1 MTAAE
6 SERRGFFAY
15 YREYAKSGV
24 HAASAAAL
32 TALIGIA
39 SFTGIRW
46 FVLVAIAVYVL
57 PPVFLYS
64 TGEGERVPS
73 VVGEDDGEPDDGHG
87 SGRGDEDSGGD
98 RSSDTVD
105 SSVSQRERGMAGD
118 EHDRETRSEVG
129 SEDKGV
135 TVDGPDRN
143 RDGGSTAA
151 TGATSE
157 RETPE
162 TDDEH
167 GSGDGGNERTTHET
181 ETGTDGDAIGNDTVA
196 GRRTEPDEHDA
207 ETQSDAGSDDVS
219 STAEDRDRDRDRSS
233 GPTTTASGSEDG
245 SETPETDD
253 EPETGAENENEDE
266 PADEGGRGPEVEP
279 GWETADTPTE
289 ESLLDVVAT
298 ADGAYAV
305 GENGVVLAREDDGW
319 AVAVEGGPT
328 ANGNPLRGVD
338 ATADGGAVWFA
349 GDSGVLGRYAEG
361 KLTDHSAPEDRTST
375 WTDVAV
381 TGTAGDERVHLVNG
395 SGELLRGRYD
405 DGRVSWGEVEKPG
418 SGSSIS
424 AVSFVDDD
432 RGYLCDTSQGVYGT
446 TDGGES
452 YERVGIDDANAAF
465 TGVDAAGSM
474 VVVSCDDGAVFRY
487 DGSVWTRLRA
497 AERELSAI
505 DLADESGL
513 AAGDAGTV
521 VELVDGGWET
531 VEAPVD
537 ADLSGVTIGQSGSD
551 ESDIA
556 VGTDGTV
563 IER

>member
-57 PPVFLYS
+57 PPVFLYF

-105 SSVSQRERGMAGD
+105 SSVSQRERGTDGY

-233 GPTTTASGSEDG
+233 GPTTTTASGSEDG
-245 SETPETDD
+245 SETPE

-266 PADEGGRGPEVEP
+266 PADEGGGGPEVEP

-298 ADGAYAV
+298 PDGAYAV

-452 YERVGIDDANAAF
+452 YERIGIDDANAAF

-497 AERELSAI
+497 AETELSAI
-505 DLADESGL
+505 DLAGESGL

-551 ESDIA
+551 GSDIA

>member
-39 SFTGIRW
+39 SFTGVRW

-57 PPVFLYS
+57 PPVFLYF

-73 VVGEDDGEPDDGHG
+73 VVGEGGESNDGRG
-87 SGRGDEDSGGD
+87 SGRGEGD
-98 RSSDTVD
+98 RRDNRSSDAAE
-105 SSVSQRERGMAGD
+105 SRVSQREQRLDGD
-118 EHDRETRSEVG
+118 DHDRETKADVG
-129 SEDKGV
+129 SNDV
-135 TVDGPDRN
+135 
-143 RDGGSTAA
+143 GSAA
-151 TGATSE
+151 TAGPT
-157 RETPE
+157 
-162 TDDEH
+162 
-167 GSGDGGNERTTHET
+167 NER
-181 ETGTDGDAIGNDTVA
+181 
-196 GRRTEPDEHDA
+196 
-207 ETQSDAGSDDVS
+207 
-219 STAEDRDRDRDRSS
+219 
-233 GPTTTASGSEDG
+233 G
-245 SETPETDD
+245 SETTGADD
-253 EPETGAENENEDE
+253 ESESESEDEDE
-266 PADEGGRGPEVEP
+266 PTDEDETAPDVEP
-279 GWETADTPTE
+279 GWKTANAPTE

-319 AVAVEGGPT
+319 AIAVEGGPT

-349 GDSGVLGRYAEG
+349 GDSGVLGRYRDGE
-361 KLTDHSAPEDRTST
+361 LTDHSAPEDRTST

-405 DGRVSWGEVEKPG
+405 DGRVSWGGVEKPG

-432 RGYLCDTSQGVYGT
+432 RGHLCDTSQGVYGT

-465 TGVDAAGSM
+465 TGVDAAGST

-487 DGSVWTRLRA
+487 DGSVWTRLHA
-497 AERELSAI
+497 AETELSAI
-505 DLADESGL
+505 DLAGESGL

-551 ESDIA
+551 GSDIA